1 MLKIIDIIIEP
12 NKVYT
17 NSNFKLKIKATGIYK
32 AYRYKDYND
41 EKYKYYDNQKYKD
54 IKKWEVI

>member
-1 MLKIIDIIIEP
+1 MLKIVDIIIEP

-17 NSNFKLKIKATGIYK
+17 NSNFRLKIKAEGIYK
-32 AYRYKDYND
+32 AYRYKDYTV
-41 EKYKYYDNQKYKD
+41 EKYNDYDNQKYKD

>member
-1 MLKIIDIIIEP
+1 MKISEIIIEP

-17 NSNFKLKIKATGIYK
+17 NDIFKLKIKAEGIYK
-32 AYRYKDYND
+32 AYRYKDYTV
-41 EKYKYYDNQKYKD
+41 EKYKDYDNQKYKD